1 MTSEAI
7 EKVAKKIEAEIDSTQ
22 TDRNIICHVD
32 YEFILCRKTCFYL
45 KLSNLLSFSKQY
57 NSGSI
62 VQTQPEI
69 TASFTSSEQSSYSSL
84 ISLGSVTLMISG

>member
-32 YEFILCRKTCFYL
+32 YEFILCRKTCFYISFQICSHF
-45 KLSNLLSFSKQY
+45 LSNTTEEVLSK
-57 NSGSI
+57 
-62 VQTQPEI
+62 
-69 TASFTSSEQSSYSSL
+69 
-84 ISLGSVTLMISG
+84 ISQKLQQALPAVKNLATLHQ